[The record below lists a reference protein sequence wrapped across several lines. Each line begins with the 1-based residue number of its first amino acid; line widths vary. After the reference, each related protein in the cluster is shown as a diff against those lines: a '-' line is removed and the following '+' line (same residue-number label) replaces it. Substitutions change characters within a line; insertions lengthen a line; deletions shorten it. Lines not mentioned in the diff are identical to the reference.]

1 MSKYQIKVT
10 KPDNPKIYTWI
21 NILDNKERTINE
33 YIRLNPNYITNSKEN
48 SKENNKENNKENI
61 EGNFKENN
69 KLINENVKYKNLL
82 NLNSDVLTNI
92 EKNLNLSEL
101 SKFRQTCNTIY
112 NTTSIFNKID
122 LNIFNIKQKQA
133 IKTIVLKIIREDTNY
148 LSFTGSAGSGKSFT
162 IIEMFKKFKNLFINK
177 TIGFIGP
184 TNIIVNKF
192 KENHNNIKDYFKN
205 IKYLTVS
212 GLLAEKPQF
221 DSNGNKI
228 FKAKYRKIDGLS
240 IKNKKMKNWQKCF
253 DILIFDES
261 SMIESEKIKKILDII
276 KTKKLNIVTIF
287 VGDKNQLNPINE
299 NENFILESPTINLE
313 KNMRCSIDSLNNIYN
328 YIIDEISLYN
338 DNYDSKNLD
347 VFITNIKQKLF
358 NNKNNIKVY
367 TDKKEFLEDFI
378 NIYKKEN
385 SIITTY
391 TNKECEYLNTT
402 IKNNIVQKENLTLV
416 DKYYVGQQI
425 IFMEP
430 YLCKKGTL
438 GNSSIIYNTSELAQI
453 TNINKKHIYLNKITL
468 EDFIL
473 LLGKENERVKM
484 YHILTNNFN
493 KLEFN
498 LNKII
503 KIFNETLKYKG
514 LIITINNNKND
525 IQNIE
530 VLNSKDE
537 NKLEECVKNIENE
550 INILK
555 NKYKKEVKNNITDF
569 DDVQKLK
576 LLNENIINTL
586 YELLSNWL
594 SKFAK
599 INDGYALTVHKSQGI
614 TINNIYVNLVD
625 ILSMTDTKNKLK
637 CIYTAFTRCSDNLV
651 VYLLDN
657 PICNCYKYTTKF
669 TVNNGPNKDKTY
681 WKCEKC
687 KYFKWNDNLI
697 NNNVKII

>member
-1 MSKYQIKVT
+1 
-10 KPDNPKIYTWI
+10 
-21 NILDNKERTINE
+21 
-33 YIRLNPNYITNSKEN
+33 
-48 SKENNKENNKENI
+48 
-61 EGNFKENN
+61 
-69 KLINENVKYKNLL
+69 
-82 NLNSDVLTNI
+82 
-92 EKNLNLSEL
+92 
-101 SKFRQTCNTIY
+101 
-112 NTTSIFNKID
+112 
-122 LNIFNIKQKQA
+122 
-133 IKTIVLKIIREDTNY
+133 
-148 LSFTGSAGSGKSFT
+148 
-162 IIEMFKKFKNLFINK
+162 
-177 TIGFIGP
+177 
-184 TNIIVNKF
+184 
-192 KENHNNIKDYFKN
+192 
-205 IKYLTVS
+205 
-212 GLLAEKPQF
+212 
-221 DSNGNKI
+221 
-228 FKAKYRKIDGLS
+228 
-240 IKNKKMKNWQKCF
+240 
-253 DILIFDES
+253 
-261 SMIESEKIKKILDII
+261 
-276 KTKKLNIVTIF
+276 
-287 VGDKNQLNPINE
+287 
-299 NENFILESPTINLE
+299 
-313 KNMRCSIDSLNNIYN
+313 
-328 YIIDEISLYN
+328 
-338 DNYDSKNLD
+338 
-347 VFITNIKQKLF
+347 
-358 NNKNNIKVY
+358 
-367 TDKKEFLEDFI
+367 
-378 NIYKKEN
+378 
-385 SIITTY
+385 
-391 TNKECEYLNTT
+391 
-402 IKNNIVQKENLTLV
+402 
-416 DKYYVGQQI
+416 
-425 IFMEP
+425 
-430 YLCKKGTL
+430 
-438 GNSSIIYNTSELAQI
+438 
-453 TNINKKHIYLNKITL
+453 
-468 EDFIL
+468 
-473 LLGKENERVKM
+473 M